1 MKTIALRSNG
11 SLWVELRQEGKR
23 FLVKSYEFKRIV
35 RMKWFRNI
43 GKALNDFVEVCG
55 VDEKDIQEILNGK
68 KS

>member
-43 GKALNDFVEVCG
+43 GKAISDFVEVCG
-55 VDEKDIQEILNGK
+55 VDEKDIQEILSGK